1 MLLLQP
7 SKQIKVIRNF
17 SDGIH
22 MELGL
27 YVREKLDTRKK
38 NECKIPQSLTLD
50 NREIQV
56 FEQGIPTNNQSI
68 NQSIDQYFKKI

>member
-1 MLLLQP
+1 M
-7 SKQIKVIRNF
+7 KVIRNF

-38 NECKIPQSLTLD
+38 NESKIPQSLTLD

-68 NQSIDQYFKKI
+68 NRSIF